1 MCGPNKL
8 CRVKINPETAE
19 KSLVKHNNGICYG
32 LIRETVTWRHGRL
45 PSLPLQCGLRN
56 VHDNLY
62 LEGISNCEN
71 SDVYFVKIRP
81 QTAEKSEVTC
91 WASRNVELHYT
102 LDVHFSTVTYFWG
115 RGWAAWMGGNEW
127 INEVHLVPLFLFFQ
141 KVVLCHCLWTVSSL
155 SVPSLTDRFSLVL
168 LPKVCVR
175 NWHPTLANLW

>member
-56 VHDNLY
+56 VHDNIY

-115 RGWAAWMGGNEW
+115 RGWAAWLGGNEW
-127 INEVHLVPLFLFFQ
+127 INEVPFSAIISFFSKSGPLSLFMN
-141 KVVLCHCLWTVSSL
+141 SL
-155 SVPSLTDRFSLVL
+155 
-168 LPKVCVR
+168 
-175 NWHPTLANLW
+175 